1 MTAMQS
7 PRRIAS
13 APSATLWVPV
23 EHAETIAMLCP
34 IAPVSIAIIPDV
46 ESTRAFAMNVGWT
59 RFGPFSTSVVKLSI
73 ISCWPP
79 APDPKTTPTSVRF
92 SSLISNPESTTA
104 CFAAATP

>member
-1 MTAMQS
+1 
-7 PRRIAS
+7 
-13 APSATLWVPV
+13 
-23 EHAETIAMLCP
+23 
-34 IAPVSIAIIPDV
+34 
-46 ESTRAFAMNVGWT
+46 MNVGWT

>member
-1 MTAMQS
+1 MQS

-23 EHAETIAMLCP
+23 EQAETTAMLWP
-34 IAPVSIAIIPDV
+34 MAPVSIAIIPDV

-73 ISCWPP
+73 ISCCPP
-79 APDPKTTPTSVRF
+79 APEPNTTPTSVRLA
-92 SSLISNPESTTA
+92 SSTTKPESCSA
-104 CFAAATP
+104 CLAAATP